1 MESKGLAET
10 SLRRGHGSV
19 QVERLY
25 KKQPAIHRKIWFQ
38 TTIVRRFQYPFRRRR
53 LHVSTRVSK
62 PIQEDVFSL
71 VAFNYIYSIP
81 ISRYDR
87 SIDRERNSR
96 LEVRVSIERFAIPS
110 LYAECATCSV

>member
-25 KKQPAIHRKIWFQ
+25 KKQPAIYRKIWFQ
-38 TTIVRRFQYPFRRRR
+38 TTIVGRFKYPFRRRR

-71 VAFNYIYSIP
+71 VIFTLAP
-81 ISRYDR
+81 SRSLDT
-87 SIDRERNSR
+87 IDRQ
-96 LEVRVSIERFAIPS
+96 IES
-110 LYAECATCSV
+110 GTVVWK